1 MKTNEYKG
9 YTAKIEFDDE
19 DQIFVGEV
27 IGIDD
32 IIAFHS
38 ENEKEIIPVFH
49 DMIDNYLEAC
59 KERNI
64 TPQKSFFGKYSS
76 NRTDLSKNRK
86 SILRRKL
93 QNRNYK

>member
-1 MKTNEYKG
+1 VKTIEYKG
-9 YTAKIEFDDE
+9 YVAKVEFDDE

-49 DMIDNYLEAC
+49 NMVDDYLEVC
-59 KERNI
+59 KERGI
-64 TPQKSFFGKYSS
+64 QPQK
-76 NRTDLSKNRK
+76 NLSENWQLGALKA
-86 SILRRKL
+86 L
-93 QNRNYK
+93 

>member
-1 MKTNEYKG
+1 MKTIEYKG
-9 YTAKIEFDDE
+9 YIARIEFDKE

-49 DMIDNYLEAC
+49 NMVDDYLEVC
-59 KERNI
+59 KERGI
-64 TPQKSFFGKYSS
+64 QPQKSFS
-76 NRTDLSKNRK
+76 TTL
-86 SILRRKL
+86 
-93 QNRNYK
+93 